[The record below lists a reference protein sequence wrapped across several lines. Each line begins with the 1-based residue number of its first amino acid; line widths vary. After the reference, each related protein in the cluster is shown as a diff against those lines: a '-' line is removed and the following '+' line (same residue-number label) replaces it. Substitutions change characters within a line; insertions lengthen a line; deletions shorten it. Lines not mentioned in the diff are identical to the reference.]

1 MANTLHRYDQEP
13 PSYKRRT
20 PNQYQIHSTPPL
32 PRSTLGIELLGFHE
46 SVYSMKAHHSLLLS
60 PTILGTDLPILV
72 SFLGP
77 LMQAIKIRISEVG
90 METRVPSLHSS
101 GKKPIIHIHR
111 SCHLRPTQ
119 SPDFLD
125 GFLDCGVT
133 KPRTATPTDT
143 RYHTENVNHSSGGTR
158 YISVRNL
165 PLPRFSSSRQKDIEH
180 DDVAVLGYLAIR

>member
-1 MANTLHRYDQEP
+1 MIK
-13 PSYKRRT
+13 S
-20 PNQYQIHSTPPL
+20 PPL
-32 PRSTLGIELLGFHE
+32 ANGEHRTNTKFTRHHLCPAPHWGLNIKLLGFHE
-46 SVYSMKAHHSLLLS
+46 SVYSMKARHSLLLS

-111 SCHLRPTQ
+111 PCHLRPTQ

-125 GFLDCGVT
+125 GFLDSGVT

-180 DDVAVLGYLAIR
+180 DDVAVLGYPAIR